1 MTVQELIDWLE
12 RLPRE
17 AKGKPVQMNVSVD
30 DDDLPVDVDT
40 VDYDLRVVTL
50 R

>member
-12 RLPRE
+12 RLPAE
-17 AKGKPVQMNVSVD
+17 AKGKPVQMYLGPD
-30 DDDLPVDVDT
+30 FPDADVDT
-40 VDYDLRVVTL
+40 VDYNLSVVTL